1 MMKCAHPRFFVHTT
15 CFFLVCHSW
24 FDIPITIEDIP
35 SEESTQYLLAWIVLF
50 IVVSLTVAKVRMA
63 GVVGEGST
71 RHSQSPA
78 ASPTHH
84 PHLPSPK
91 AFYMA
96 RVHND
101 EGSHE
106 SSATHSSHAYMA
118 WERWST
124 TAASLMLAGRFLKF
138 FAPQFS
144 RVSNMCCVRNTHR
157 ITDDPPNVSLCAGR
171 ARPGSRQVTKQQLRL
186 FTHLFIFE
194 RITFISNSFPYHL
207 NAPMLI

>member
-1 MMKCAHPRFFVHTT
+1 MKYHSKSDMMKCAYPRFFVHTT

-63 GVVGEGST
+63 GVVGEGSR

-91 AFYMA
+91 AFYMT

-106 SSATHSSHAYMA
+106 SSAAHSHAYMA

-124 TAASLMLAGRFLKF
+124 TAASLMLAGRLKF
-138 FAPQFS
+138 SHRSSHGF
-144 RVSNMCCVRNTHR
+144 RICVASETPIESLTTHQ
-157 ITDDPPNVSLCAGR
+157 TSPCALAGLDPALDR
-171 ARPGSRQVTKQQLRL
+171 
-186 FTHLFIFE
+186 
-194 RITFISNSFPYHL
+194 
-207 NAPMLI
+207 